1 MECLGSFLLTSL
13 DGGAPA
19 GQVEDEI
26 LELHFGV
33 CGEAAAA
40 AAAVAVAVAA
50 AAAAVAAGVALV
62 GEVHW
67 WCTECILSFTFFT
80 ACFPYGVVRETELTP
95 RVRLERFLH

>member
-1 MECLGSFLLTSL
+1 MLTSL

-26 LELHFGV
+26 LELHLGV
-33 CGEAAAA
+33 CGEATAAA
-40 AAAVAVAVAA
+40 AAAVAVAV

-80 ACFPYGVVRETELTP
+80 ACFLYGVVRETELTP